1 MHTILF
7 YEVQDNYLERRG
19 EFRKEHLDLA
29 KAAFKRGE
37 LSLAGALADPADQ
50 AILIFKGDCTETARA
65 FAEAD
70 PYVKNGLIKKWS
82 VRKWTTVIGE
92 GIEPPL

>member
-7 YEVQDNYLERRG
+7 YEVEDNYLERRG
-19 EFRKEHLDLA
+19 EFRKEHLGLA
-29 KAAFKRGE
+29 KAAFSRGE
-37 LSLAGALADPADQ
+37 LYLAGALAEPADQ
-50 AILIFKGDCTETARA
+50 AILVFNGDCPETAKA

-82 VRKWTTVIGE
+82 IRKWTTVIGE